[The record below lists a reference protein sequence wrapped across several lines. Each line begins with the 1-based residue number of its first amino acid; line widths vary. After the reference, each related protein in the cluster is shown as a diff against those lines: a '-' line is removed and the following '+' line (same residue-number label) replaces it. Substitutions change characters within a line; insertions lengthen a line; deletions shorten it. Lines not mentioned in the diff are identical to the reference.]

1 MVAEVIYLHSND
13 FHKGEIFPLPSL
25 VPSHFEF
32 LVFCDV
38 IAAIKRS
45 FKEDSWYLLIYLYK
59 FGPFFILFHAI
70 KGMFAYWHLEGK
82 YSNGPNILMSSYY

>member
-1 MVAEVIYLHSND
+1 MAAEVIYLHSND

-45 FKEDSWYLLIYLYK
+45 FKEDS
-59 FGPFFILFHAI
+59 
-70 KGMFAYWHLEGK
+70 
-82 YSNGPNILMSSYY
+82 